1 MIIKKFQA
9 KTEEAALE
17 LARKELGSG
26 IVVMNVKKVKK
37 KGLFSI
43 FKPQQVEV
51 TVALEEEEKQNFREA
66 VAKVSEIARQS
77 EAAGNTRSAKTEPE
91 RPAKQGKAEPGSQ
104 PEKQRQQEKQRQP
117 EKNTQTIDS
126 RQESAIEEK
135 LSTLQNLLEK
145 QISDVQDKEKDSMEE
160 EKKED
165 SNVAFFHLLYKMLL
179 DNEIEE
185 TYANQLVEELDG
197 SVKPDMPIDYLLSV
211 VYQKMVLKF
220 GQTKTIQSAE
230 KGPKLVYFIG
240 PTGVGKTEL
249 SKALAEAVFGTEQA
263 LIRVDMS
270 EYMEKHS
277 VSKLIGSPPGYV
289 GYEEGGQLSEKVR
302 RNPYSVILF
311 DEIEKAHPDV
321 FNILLQVLDDGHITD
336 AQGRK
341 VDFKQ
346 TCIIMTSNAGAQN
359 IVAPKRLGFL
369 SEEDERKDYE
379 YMKGQVMEE
388 VKRMFKPE
396 FLNRIDE
403 IIVFHQLT
411 KADTKKI
418 LQILLKDLERRCRE
432 QMDIELKVRDTVKE
446 YLVENSFDS
455 KYGARPLKRA
465 IQSKIE
471 DPLAEAILN
480 GTVKK
485 GDTVA
490 AGMSKKEITF
500 KVLEKN
506 KNS

>member
-1 MIIKKFQA
+1 MIIKKIQA

-91 RPAKQGKAEPGSQ
+91 QPAKQGKAEPGPQ

-145 QISDVQDKEKDSMEE
+145 QIGSTQEEEKESEGE

-240 PTGVGKTEL
+240 PTGVGKTTTIAKIASRL
-249 SKALAEAVFGTEQA
+249 SVVEKKKIVLLTADTYRIAAAE
-263 LIRVDMS
+263 
-270 EYMEKHS
+270 
-277 VSKLIGSPPGYV
+277 
-289 GYEEGGQLSEKVR
+289 QLR
-302 RNPYSVILF
+302 TY
-311 DEIEKAHPDV
+311 A
-321 FNILLQVLDDGHITD
+321 NILEVPFRIIYTPQEIRTAIEDYAAYDYIFVDTSGHSQKNTDQRDDTLALLRAADGQAEKEVYLVVSATTKYRDLLNIADTYQKLTDFRLVFTKLDETQCQGNLFNLRLHTD
-336 AQGRK
+336 APMSY
-341 VDFKQ
+341 V
-346 TCIIMTSNAGAQN
+346 TCGQNVPDDIGEFDAQ
-359 IVAPKRLGFL
+359 K
-369 SEEDERKDYE
+369 
-379 YMKGQVMEE
+379 
-388 VKRMFKPE
+388 
-396 FLNRIDE
+396 
-403 IIVFHQLT
+403 
-411 KADTKKI
+411 
-418 LQILLKDLERRCRE
+418 
-432 QMDIELKVRDTVKE
+432 TVKLLLGGNQFE
-446 YLVENSFDS
+446 
-455 KYGARPLKRA
+455 
-465 IQSKIE
+465 
-471 DPLAEAILN
+471 
-480 GTVKK
+480 
-485 GDTVA
+485 
-490 AGMSKKEITF
+490 
-500 KVLEKN
+500 
-506 KNS
+506 

>member
-91 RPAKQGKAEPGSQ
+91 QPAKQGKAEPGSQ

-145 QISDVQDKEKDSMEE
+145 QIGSTQEEEKESEGE

-211 VYQKMVLKF
+211 MYQKMVLKF

-240 PTGVGKTEL
+240 PTGVGKTTTIAKIASRL
-249 SKALAEAVFGTEQA
+249 SVVEKKKIVLLTADTYRIAAAE
-263 LIRVDMS
+263 
-270 EYMEKHS
+270 
-277 VSKLIGSPPGYV
+277 
-289 GYEEGGQLSEKVR
+289 QLR
-302 RNPYSVILF
+302 TY
-311 DEIEKAHPDV
+311 A
-321 FNILLQVLDDGHITD
+321 NILEVPFRIIYTPQEIRTAIEDYAAYDYIFVDTSGHSQKNTDQRDDTLALLRAADGQAEKEVYLVVSATTKYRDLLNIADTYQKLTDFRLVFTKLDETQCQGNLFNLRLHTD
-336 AQGRK
+336 APMSY
-341 VDFKQ
+341 V
-346 TCIIMTSNAGAQN
+346 TCGQNVPDDIGEFDAQ
-359 IVAPKRLGFL
+359 K
-369 SEEDERKDYE
+369 
-379 YMKGQVMEE
+379 
-388 VKRMFKPE
+388 
-396 FLNRIDE
+396 
-403 IIVFHQLT
+403 
-411 KADTKKI
+411 
-418 LQILLKDLERRCRE
+418 
-432 QMDIELKVRDTVKE
+432 TVKLLLGGNQFE
-446 YLVENSFDS
+446 
-455 KYGARPLKRA
+455 
-465 IQSKIE
+465 
-471 DPLAEAILN
+471 
-480 GTVKK
+480 
-485 GDTVA
+485 
-490 AGMSKKEITF
+490 
-500 KVLEKN
+500 
-506 KNS
+506 

>member
-91 RPAKQGKAEPGSQ
+91 QQAKQGKAEPGLQ

-145 QISDVQDKEKDSMEE
+145 QISDVQEKEKDSTEE

-165 SNVAFFHLLYKMLL
+165 SNVAFFQLLYKMLL

-185 TYANQLVEELDG
+185 TYVGQLVDELDG

-220 GQTKTIQSAE
+220 GQIKTIQPAE

-240 PTGVGKTEL
+240 PTGVGKTTTIAKIASRFSVVEKKKIVL
-249 SKALAEAVFGTEQA
+249 LTADTYRIAAAE
-263 LIRVDMS
+263 
-270 EYMEKHS
+270 
-277 VSKLIGSPPGYV
+277 
-289 GYEEGGQLSEKVR
+289 QLR
-302 RNPYSVILF
+302 TY
-311 DEIEKAHPDV
+311 A
-321 FNILLQVLDDGHITD
+321 NILEVPFRIIYTPQEIRTAIEDYAAYDYIFVDTSGHSQKNTDQRDDTLALLRAADGQAEKEVYLVVSATTKYRDLLNIADTYQKLTDFRLVFTKLDETQCQGNLFNLRLHTD
-336 AQGRK
+336 APMSY
-341 VDFKQ
+341 V
-346 TCIIMTSNAGAQN
+346 TCGQNVPDDIGEFDAQ
-359 IVAPKRLGFL
+359 K
-369 SEEDERKDYE
+369 
-379 YMKGQVMEE
+379 
-388 VKRMFKPE
+388 
-396 FLNRIDE
+396 
-403 IIVFHQLT
+403 
-411 KADTKKI
+411 
-418 LQILLKDLERRCRE
+418 
-432 QMDIELKVRDTVKE
+432 TVKLLLGGNQFE
-446 YLVENSFDS
+446 
-455 KYGARPLKRA
+455 
-465 IQSKIE
+465 
-471 DPLAEAILN
+471 
-480 GTVKK
+480 
-485 GDTVA
+485 
-490 AGMSKKEITF
+490 
-500 KVLEKN
+500 
-506 KNS
+506 

>member
-77 EAAGNTRSAKTEPE
+77 EAAGNSRSAKTEPE
-91 RPAKQGKAEPGSQ
+91 QPAKQGKAEPGSQ

-145 QISDVQDKEKDSMEE
+145 QIGSTQEEEKESEGE

-240 PTGVGKTEL
+240 PTGVGKTTTIAKIASRL
-249 SKALAEAVFGTEQA
+249 SVVEKKKIVLLTADTYRIAAAE
-263 LIRVDMS
+263 
-270 EYMEKHS
+270 
-277 VSKLIGSPPGYV
+277 
-289 GYEEGGQLSEKVR
+289 QLR
-302 RNPYSVILF
+302 TY
-311 DEIEKAHPDV
+311 A
-321 FNILLQVLDDGHITD
+321 NILEVPFRIIYTPQEIRTAIEDYAAYDYIFVDTSGHSQKNTDQRDDTLALLRAADGQAEKEVYLVVSATTKYRDLLNIADTYKKLTDFRLVFTKLDETQCQGNLFNLRLHTD
-336 AQGRK
+336 APMSY
-341 VDFKQ
+341 V
-346 TCIIMTSNAGAQN
+346 TCGQNVPDDIGEFDAQ
-359 IVAPKRLGFL
+359 K
-369 SEEDERKDYE
+369 
-379 YMKGQVMEE
+379 
-388 VKRMFKPE
+388 
-396 FLNRIDE
+396 
-403 IIVFHQLT
+403 
-411 KADTKKI
+411 
-418 LQILLKDLERRCRE
+418 
-432 QMDIELKVRDTVKE
+432 TVKLLLGGNQFE
-446 YLVENSFDS
+446 
-455 KYGARPLKRA
+455 
-465 IQSKIE
+465 
-471 DPLAEAILN
+471 
-480 GTVKK
+480 
-485 GDTVA
+485 
-490 AGMSKKEITF
+490 
-500 KVLEKN
+500 
-506 KNS
+506 

>member
-51 TVALEEEEKQNFREA
+51 TVALEEEEKQNFREE

-91 RPAKQGKAEPGSQ
+91 QPAKQGKAEPGPQ

-145 QISDVQDKEKDSMEE
+145 QIGSTQEEEKESEGE

-240 PTGVGKTEL
+240 PTGVGKTTTIAKIASRL
-249 SKALAEAVFGTEQA
+249 SVVEKKKIVLLTADTYRIAAAE
-263 LIRVDMS
+263 
-270 EYMEKHS
+270 
-277 VSKLIGSPPGYV
+277 
-289 GYEEGGQLSEKVR
+289 QLR
-302 RNPYSVILF
+302 TY
-311 DEIEKAHPDV
+311 A
-321 FNILLQVLDDGHITD
+321 NILEVPFRIIYTPQEIRTAIEDYAAYDYIFVDTSGHSQKNTDQRDDTLALLRAADGQAEKEVYLVVSATTKYRDLLNIADTYQKLTDFRLVFTKLDETQCQGNLFNLRLHTD
-336 AQGRK
+336 APMSY
-341 VDFKQ
+341 V
-346 TCIIMTSNAGAQN
+346 TCGQNVPDDIGEFDAQ
-359 IVAPKRLGFL
+359 K
-369 SEEDERKDYE
+369 
-379 YMKGQVMEE
+379 
-388 VKRMFKPE
+388 
-396 FLNRIDE
+396 
-403 IIVFHQLT
+403 
-411 KADTKKI
+411 
-418 LQILLKDLERRCRE
+418 
-432 QMDIELKVRDTVKE
+432 TVKLLLGGNQFE
-446 YLVENSFDS
+446 
-455 KYGARPLKRA
+455 
-465 IQSKIE
+465 
-471 DPLAEAILN
+471 
-480 GTVKK
+480 
-485 GDTVA
+485 
-490 AGMSKKEITF
+490 
-500 KVLEKN
+500 
-506 KNS
+506 

>member
-77 EAAGNTRSAKTEPE
+77 EAAGNSRSAKTEPE
-91 RPAKQGKAEPGSQ
+91 QPAKQGKAEPGPQ
-104 PEKQRQQEKQRQP
+104 QEKLRQQEKQRRP

-145 QISDVQDKEKDSMEE
+145 QISDVQEKEKDSTEE

-165 SNVAFFHLLYKMLL
+165 SNVAFFQLLYKMLL

-185 TYANQLVEELDG
+185 TYAGQLVDELDG

-220 GQTKTIQSAE
+220 GQIKTIQPAE

-240 PTGVGKTEL
+240 PTGVGKTTTIAKIASRFSVVEKKKIVL
-249 SKALAEAVFGTEQA
+249 LTADTYRIAAAE
-263 LIRVDMS
+263 
-270 EYMEKHS
+270 
-277 VSKLIGSPPGYV
+277 
-289 GYEEGGQLSEKVR
+289 QLR
-302 RNPYSVILF
+302 TY
-311 DEIEKAHPDV
+311 A
-321 FNILLQVLDDGHITD
+321 NILEVPFRIIYMPQEIRTAIEDYAAYDYIFVDTSGHSQKNTDQRDDTLALLRAADGQAEKEVYLVVSATTKYRDLLNIADTYQKLTDFRLVFTKLDETQCQGNLFNLRLHTD
-336 AQGRK
+336 APMSY
-341 VDFKQ
+341 V
-346 TCIIMTSNAGAQN
+346 TCGQNVPDDIGEFDAQ
-359 IVAPKRLGFL
+359 K
-369 SEEDERKDYE
+369 
-379 YMKGQVMEE
+379 
-388 VKRMFKPE
+388 
-396 FLNRIDE
+396 
-403 IIVFHQLT
+403 
-411 KADTKKI
+411 
-418 LQILLKDLERRCRE
+418 
-432 QMDIELKVRDTVKE
+432 TVKLLLGGNQFE
-446 YLVENSFDS
+446 
-455 KYGARPLKRA
+455 
-465 IQSKIE
+465 
-471 DPLAEAILN
+471 
-480 GTVKK
+480 
-485 GDTVA
+485 
-490 AGMSKKEITF
+490 
-500 KVLEKN
+500 
-506 KNS
+506 

>member
-37 KGLFSI
+37 KGLFCI

-91 RPAKQGKAEPGSQ
+91 QPAKQGKAEPGPQ

-145 QISDVQDKEKDSMEE
+145 QIGSTQEEEKESEGE

-240 PTGVGKTEL
+240 PTGVGKTTTIAKIASRL
-249 SKALAEAVFGTEQA
+249 SVVEKKKIVLLTADTYRIAAAE
-263 LIRVDMS
+263 
-270 EYMEKHS
+270 
-277 VSKLIGSPPGYV
+277 
-289 GYEEGGQLSEKVR
+289 QLR
-302 RNPYSVILF
+302 TY
-311 DEIEKAHPDV
+311 A
-321 FNILLQVLDDGHITD
+321 NILEVPFRIIYTPQEIRTAIEDYAAYDYIFVDTSGHSQKNTDQRDDTLALLRAADGQAEKEVYLVVSATTKYRDLLNIADTYQKLTDFRLVFTKLDETQCQGNLFNLRLHTD
-336 AQGRK
+336 APMSY
-341 VDFKQ
+341 V
-346 TCIIMTSNAGAQN
+346 TCGQNVPDDIGEFDAQ
-359 IVAPKRLGFL
+359 K
-369 SEEDERKDYE
+369 
-379 YMKGQVMEE
+379 
-388 VKRMFKPE
+388 
-396 FLNRIDE
+396 
-403 IIVFHQLT
+403 
-411 KADTKKI
+411 
-418 LQILLKDLERRCRE
+418 
-432 QMDIELKVRDTVKE
+432 TVKLLLGGNQFE
-446 YLVENSFDS
+446 
-455 KYGARPLKRA
+455 
-465 IQSKIE
+465 
-471 DPLAEAILN
+471 
-480 GTVKK
+480 
-485 GDTVA
+485 
-490 AGMSKKEITF
+490 
-500 KVLEKN
+500 
-506 KNS
+506 

>member
-91 RPAKQGKAEPGSQ
+91 QPAKQGKAEPGPQ

-145 QISDVQDKEKDSMEE
+145 QIGSTQEEEKESEGE

-240 PTGVGKTEL
+240 PTGVGKTTTIAKIASRL
-249 SKALAEAVFGTEQA
+249 SVVEKKKIVLLTADTYRIAAAE
-263 LIRVDMS
+263 
-270 EYMEKHS
+270 
-277 VSKLIGSPPGYV
+277 
-289 GYEEGGQLSEKVR
+289 QLR
-302 RNPYSVILF
+302 TY
-311 DEIEKAHPDV
+311 A
-321 FNILLQVLDDGHITD
+321 NILEVPFRIIYTPQEIRTAIEDYAAYDYIFVDTSGHSQKNKDQRDDTLALLRAADGQAEKEVYLVVSATTKYRDLLNIADTYQKLTDFRLVFTKLDETQCQGNLFNLRLHTD
-336 AQGRK
+336 APMSY
-341 VDFKQ
+341 V
-346 TCIIMTSNAGAQN
+346 TCGQNVPDDIGEFDAQ
-359 IVAPKRLGFL
+359 K
-369 SEEDERKDYE
+369 
-379 YMKGQVMEE
+379 
-388 VKRMFKPE
+388 
-396 FLNRIDE
+396 
-403 IIVFHQLT
+403 
-411 KADTKKI
+411 
-418 LQILLKDLERRCRE
+418 
-432 QMDIELKVRDTVKE
+432 TVKLLLGGNQFE
-446 YLVENSFDS
+446 
-455 KYGARPLKRA
+455 
-465 IQSKIE
+465 
-471 DPLAEAILN
+471 
-480 GTVKK
+480 
-485 GDTVA
+485 
-490 AGMSKKEITF
+490 
-500 KVLEKN
+500 
-506 KNS
+506 

>member
-91 RPAKQGKAEPGSQ
+91 QPAKQGKAEPGPQ

-117 EKNTQTIDS
+117 EKNTQTIDI

-145 QISDVQDKEKDSMEE
+145 QIGSTQEEEKESEGE

-240 PTGVGKTEL
+240 PTGVGKTTTIAKIASRL
-249 SKALAEAVFGTEQA
+249 SVVEKKKIVLLTADTYRIAAAE
-263 LIRVDMS
+263 
-270 EYMEKHS
+270 
-277 VSKLIGSPPGYV
+277 
-289 GYEEGGQLSEKVR
+289 QLR
-302 RNPYSVILF
+302 TY
-311 DEIEKAHPDV
+311 A
-321 FNILLQVLDDGHITD
+321 NILEVPFRIIYTPQEIRTAIEDYAAYDYIFVDTSGHSQKNTDQRDDTLALLRAADGQAEKEVYLVVSATTKYRDLLNIADTYQKLTDFRLVFTKLDETQCQGNLFNLRLHTD
-336 AQGRK
+336 APMSY
-341 VDFKQ
+341 V
-346 TCIIMTSNAGAQN
+346 TCGQNVPDDIGEFDAQ
-359 IVAPKRLGFL
+359 K
-369 SEEDERKDYE
+369 
-379 YMKGQVMEE
+379 
-388 VKRMFKPE
+388 
-396 FLNRIDE
+396 
-403 IIVFHQLT
+403 
-411 KADTKKI
+411 
-418 LQILLKDLERRCRE
+418 
-432 QMDIELKVRDTVKE
+432 TVKLLLGGNQFE
-446 YLVENSFDS
+446 
-455 KYGARPLKRA
+455 
-465 IQSKIE
+465 
-471 DPLAEAILN
+471 
-480 GTVKK
+480 
-485 GDTVA
+485 
-490 AGMSKKEITF
+490 
-500 KVLEKN
+500 
-506 KNS
+506 